1 MFVRRPFL
9 KGAKVWTWRGPYLTS
24 NQAFTGKHVSF
35 TRPSHMNI
43 HARMCSQTHPGTL
56 FYTILWIIIWT
67 ISKQRSVKKKNPNN
81 KQTEKHLQ
89 IMVFGKKNSFSP
101 LSEWKE
107 NIQTMWKLRIYW
119 KQCFCHNLTDMS
131 WITSRLS
138 LAYQSPRAINSDG
151 SSSTLRHFWN
161 PDLIREQQDRSTSIR
176 RAGLAVSHLVKTV
189 ENRAL

>member
-89 IMVFGKKNSFSP
+89 IMVFGKKNSFFPPIRVEGKHSNHVEAKNLLKTML
-101 LSEWKE
+101 LS
-107 NIQTMWKLRIYW
+107 
-119 KQCFCHNLTDMS
+119 
-131 WITSRLS
+131 
-138 LAYQSPRAINSDG
+138 QSD
-151 SSSTLRHFWN
+151 RHVMDNF
-161 PDLIREQQDRSTSIR
+161 S
-176 RAGLAVSHLVKTV
+176 AVSGLPVTQSNQFWWVFFNTKTLL
-189 ENRAL
+189 ESWPY